1 MIAENS
7 RPTVIGVLFDG
18 LAYGSLL
25 FLVSLGL
32 SVQMGLMNFVNLAHG
47 AFAMAG
53 GYICV
58 VAMTRYGVPFLAALP
73 LAFVASAVAG
83 AILERLLYRR
93 LYGASHLD
101 QVLFSI
107 GLTFMSIAAA
117 TWFFG
122 ASQQPVRLP
131 AFLRGQV
138 HLGGV
143 DFGVYRIFLLAVVA
157 ALTVALGAL
166 IERTRFGAQVRAAV
180 DDARAARGLGIDVDR
195 VFTAAFA
202 LGSGLAGLGG
212 ALGIEVLGLDSA
224 FPLKFMV
231 YFLLVVV
238 VGGAGTLQGP
248 LVAAM
253 ILGVCDV
260 AGKYYVPEAGAFMIY
275 AVMVVLLL
283 VFPAGLLGR
292 RS

>member
-1 MIAENS
+1 M
-7 RPTVIGVLFDG
+7 TGVLFDG

-53 GYICV
+53 GFVCV
-58 VAMTRYGVPFLAALP
+58 VAMNRYGVPFLAALP
-73 LAFVASAVAG
+73 LAFLVMAAVG
-83 AILERLLYRR
+83 AIMERLLYRR
-93 LYGASHLD
+93 LYGAAHLD

-107 GLTFMSIAAA
+107 GLTFMSIAGA
-117 TWFFG
+117 TWIFG
-122 ASQQPVRLP
+122 SSQQPVRLP
-131 AFLRGQV
+131 GFLRGQV
-138 HLGGV
+138 HFAGV
-143 DFGVYRIFLLAVVA
+143 DFGVYRIFLLGVVA
-157 ALTVALGAL
+157 LLTLALALL
-166 IERTRFGAQVRAAV
+166 IERTKFGAQVRAAV
-180 DDARAARGLGIDVDR
+180 DDARAARGLGIEVDR
-195 VFTAAFA
+195 VFTTTFA

-224 FPLKFMV
+224 FPLKYMV

-238 VGGAGTLQGP
+238 VGGAGTLRGP
-248 LVAAM
+248 LLAAM

-260 AGKYYVPEAGAFMIY
+260 AAKYYLPQAGAFTIY

-283 VFPAGLLGR
+283 FFPAGLLGR
-292 RS
+292 RT

>member
-1 MIAENS
+1 
-7 RPTVIGVLFDG
+7 VIGVAFDG

-32 SVQMGLMNFVNLAHG
+32 SVQMGLMSFVNLAHG

-53 GYICV
+53 GFVCV
-58 VAMTRYGVPFLAALP
+58 VAMNRFGVPFLAALP
-73 LAFVASAVAG
+73 LAFAAAALAG
-83 AILERLLYRR
+83 AVLERLLYRR

-117 TWFFG
+117 TWAVG
-122 ASQQPVRLP
+122 ASQQPVHLP

-138 HLGGV
+138 RIGGV
-143 DFGVYRIFLLAVVA
+143 DFGAYRIFLVAVVA
-157 ALTVALGAL
+157 VLTAALAALLRG
-166 IERTRFGAQVRAAV
+166 TRFGAQVRAAV
-180 DDARAARGLGIDVDR
+180 DDARVARGLGIDVDR
-195 VFTAAFA
+195 VFSLTFA

-212 ALGIEVLGLDSA
+212 ALGIDVLGLDPS
-224 FPLKFMV
+224 FPLRFMV

-238 VGGAGTLQGP
+238 VGGAGTLLGP
-248 LVAAM
+248 LLAAIVLGVSDVAA
-253 ILGVCDV
+253 
-260 AGKYYVPEAGAFMIY
+260 KYYWPELGAFAIY

-283 VFPAGLLGR
+283 AFPAGLLGKR
-292 RS
+292 P